1 MGSEEGAQS
10 YTVNTPGAP
19 GHATGVPA
27 LHCQIVCK
35 AGLALLWG
43 WFPRDKGKIDEAKWW
58 ELACD
63 PALLALVS
71 EEGWLAWHDE
81 N

>member
-1 MGSEEGAQS
+1 MQQEYLLCSAK
-10 YTVNTPGAP
+10 
-19 GHATGVPA
+19 
-27 LHCQIVCK
+27 VCL
-35 AGLALLWG
+35 AGLALPWG

-81 N
+81 NYAHMFTRHSAISPIRVCERT